1 MIIPP
6 SLVLI
11 LYGVLTENS
20 IIALFLAAIVPGC
33 LAVVFYFLSV
43 GVTVRLAPTLA
54 RTGTRKSLSIQLS
67 TLKQSWGVLTLI
79 IAVTGAFTGVSLPC
93 PRRRQWVPAWRCC
106 SASSEKN

>member
-43 GVTVRLAPTLA
+43 GVTGPPRASTRPNRPEKIAGDTADTL
-54 RTGTRKSLSIQLS
+54 
-67 TLKQSWGVLTLI
+67 
-79 IAVTGAFTGVSLPC
+79 
-93 PRRRQWVPAWRCC
+93 
-106 SASSEKN
+106 